1 MRLQNLLII
10 FVAIALPVMIILQ
23 VFIGYQIDTVN
34 LRTQYDNKLLGATYD
49 TMTTFQLNTTNNMYS
64 SVSDTLIRDIEASI
78 NIFTMQL
85 GSSLGKTGSSKTGML
100 SYVPALLFTL
110 YDGYYIYTPVT
121 KEDGTVEHML
131 KPYVYY
137 TKEYDYGTDGKIII
151 NYSLDNY
158 VVLYNYQNNE
168 YTSKAGYLE
177 LTTNSQTG
185 SGIYY
190 NESTG
195 DIYYNGVHIDR
206 EETIKRQKYDVSA
219 GTTVLE
225 NVISTSAYDYYKEA
239 YIFSKWYND
248 VIKDSFGVGTEN
260 YNKLYITEANS
271 ALPYAKSALN
281 NEKEKVIED
290 TITNNLIQ
298 TMNMYGR
305 KASIDFSMPK
315 FTAED
320 WDKIY
325 HNICVIS
332 FVQGL
337 PVGTAKYNNY
347 IIVPSTENKQYVS
360 NINLF
365 YVGTD
370 GSYHRLGCEHLEG
383 TTITGYKK
391 YEFSKQTVLYNNGN
405 VFKKTD
411 VNGVS
416 RTVYY
421 YPHGETAC
429 YYCVVNATNP
439 NIDIS
444 TLSIEK
450 KQAYYNALAREK
462 HDLVKLSNYVNGST
476 TQTPQ

>member
-49 TMTTFQLNTTNNMYS
+49 TMTAFQLNTTNNIYS
-64 SVSDTLIRDIEASI
+64 TVSDTLIRDIEASI
-78 NIFTMQL
+78 NIFTMQF
-85 GSSLGKTGSSKTGML
+85 GSSFGKTGTSKSTIL
-100 SYVPALLFTL
+100 NYVPALLFTL

-121 KEDGTVEHML
+121 KEDGTLEHTL

-137 TKEYDYGTDGKIII
+137 TKEYNYGTSSKMII

-158 VVLYNYQNNE
+158 VVIYNYKNNE
-168 YTSKAGYLE
+168 FTSKAGFLE
-177 LTTNSQTG
+177 LTTSSKTG
-185 SGIYY
+185 TGIYY
-190 NESTG
+190 DESTG
-195 DIYYNGVHIDR
+195 EIFYNGIQIDN
-206 EETIKRQKYDVSA
+206 EEILTRQKYDITT
-219 GTTVLE
+219 GTTVAE
-225 NVISTSAYDYYKEA
+225 NITSTSAYNYYKEA
-239 YIFSKWYND
+239 YEFSKWYND
-248 VIKDSFGVGTEN
+248 TIKDAFETGTEN
-260 YNKLYITEANS
+260 YNKLYISSNNS
-271 ALPYAKSALN
+271 ALPYAMSAFN

-290 TITNNLIQ
+290 IITNNLMQ
-298 TMNMYGR
+298 TMDLYGR
-305 KASIDFSMPK
+305 KSSIDFNMPK
-315 FTAED
+315 LTAED
-320 WDKIY
+320 WEKIL
-325 HNICVIS
+325 HNVCVVS

-347 IIVPSTENKQYVS
+347 VIVPSTENKQYIS

-370 GSYHRLGCEHLEG
+370 GAYHRLDCEHIQG
-383 TTITGYKK
+383 DNIIGYSKNS
-391 YEFSKQTVLYNNGN
+391 FSRQAVIYNNGN

-411 VNGVS
+411 ANGVE

-421 YPHGETAC
+421 YPHGEMAC
-429 YYCVVNATNP
+429 YYCVVNASNP
-439 NIDIS
+439 NANIS
-444 TLSIEK
+444 SLSTKK

-462 HDLVKLSNYVNGST
+462 YNLVKLSNYVNGSS